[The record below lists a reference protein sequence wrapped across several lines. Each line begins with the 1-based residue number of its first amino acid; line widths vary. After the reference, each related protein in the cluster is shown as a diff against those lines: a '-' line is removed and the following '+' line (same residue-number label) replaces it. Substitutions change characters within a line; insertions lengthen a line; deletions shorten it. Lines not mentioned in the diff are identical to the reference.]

1 MKRRDFV
8 RFGCAT
14 VVASKLP
21 LALAHPSKTTADAVD
36 FTLQI
41 APMTVE
47 LAPRVVI
54 STLLSPT
61 VAPGLATAQPTRGD
75 RSVFVTL
82 VELPTL
88 RGTSR
93 RVGDFILPRALRIF
107 RRAECDAPKP

>member
-14 VVASKLP
+14 VIASKLP

-61 VAPGLATAQPTRGD
+61 MAPGLATAQPTRGD

-82 VELPTL
+82 VDLPGPSPNVAEGGGFYLASSPPNFPL
-88 RGTSR
+88 R
-93 RVGDFILPRALRIF
+93 
-107 RRAECDAPKP
+107 